1 MKNLIKNFE
10 QFVNEAW
17 DPSDNYEP
25 GVYSNCCGAEVIHG
39 DICAECGE
47 HCDVEDDYEDFDN
60 DQAELNGRP
69 ILKLVKNGD
78 GSFTVK
84 YEDGESDTVYVSN
97 DDWDKL
103 NDIHRSEEL
112 YEKKSRK
119 EVLKDAKEKYPN
131 LKPGSMKK
139 GLEKMKGKDF
149 SDKAKKNFGWA
160 DNPAAAAAAYIR
172 KATGKEPKDV

>member
-1 MKNLIKNFE
+1 MKQLVKNFE
-10 QFVNEAW
+10 QFVNEAF

-39 DICAECGE
+39 DICSECGE
-47 HCDVEDDYEDFDN
+47 HCDVESEEDDYYPPTEHELEDEDDIPHPF
-60 DQAELNGRP
+60 G
-69 ILKLVKNGD
+69 
-78 GSFTVK
+78 
-84 YEDGESDTVYVSN
+84 YEEESD
-97 DDWDKL
+97 DD
-103 NDIHRSEEL
+103 SV

-119 EVLKDAKEKYPN
+119 EVLKDAKDKYPN

-149 SDKAKKNFGWA
+149 AAKAKKNFGWA
-160 DNPAAAAAAYIR
+160 DNPEAAAAAYIR